1 MSNEDYGYILDMVI
15 RKDLVKKLGD
25 IYKNELI
32 DKNELDKITPI
43 CAPLSYNDDNIDF
56 DELFNI
62 LDDIDSDTDSD
73 KDSENGDS
81 ICDQENKQNIK
92 EIEKI
97 NDNNNDN
104 DDNDNDD
111 NDDNDDIV
119 DSEKN
124 DNQIINN
131 QVKEYKDKL
140 YRMSEDS
147 FNMLCM
153 KKGIKNEDTIFTIP

>member
-1 MSNEDYGYILDMVI
+1 MYILLNVYIKMSNEDYGYILDMVI

-81 ICDQENKQNIK
+81 ICALNFNNKFG
-92 EIEKI
+92 
-97 NDNNNDN
+97 
-104 DDNDNDD
+104 
-111 NDDNDDIV
+111 
-119 DSEKN
+119 
-124 DNQIINN
+124 
-131 QVKEYKDKL
+131 
-140 YRMSEDS
+140 R
-147 FNMLCM
+147 LC
-153 KKGIKNEDTIFTIP
+153 